1 MYEVINISY
10 ISNDAERF
18 AYAPPAL
25 CYDSRSGVSNGW
37 LGMTKR
43 SMLDQFAEIKAQ
55 HPDTVLFF
63 RMGDFYEM
71 FHEDAVIASEV
82 LGITLTSRDKN
93 SDNPVPM
100 AGVPWHSVESY
111 LQSML
116 RSGYKVTMCEQEEEL
131 RPGSKILERV
141 VTRVYTPG
149 SLYEENLIGED
160 SSSILAAISVKDDVI
175 GLAILDSSTG
185 RSWIQEQSG
194 TGRWERIKDEIQR
207 WSPSELVVSK
217 KDALS
222 DMILSLVG
230 DLDNILMSVHD
241 SNSEQRLQAVREHLK
256 VSDLGSIDLDSR
268 PLALQ
273 ACGLAA
279 GYIARLHLIDT
290 VPLREI
296 HFDADDGHLVLD
308 QTTLRN
314 LELSHTLI
322 GEKQGSLLQSID
334 CTRTWMGRRLLKEWI
349 MRPLTNKTK
358 ISFRHSAVNSLF
370 NAPKRLDSIR
380 ESLKSMRDLERL
392 STRLAYGRANARDLV
407 AISECLERMPKLQSL
422 LTEGSSELLHES
434 SLGLNSLESLREII
448 FSKIIDEPPAS
459 IRDGGIFRFGV
470 DDKLDELRGKA
481 SEGTSWL
488 EEFESQ
494 EREKLDI
501 PNLKIKHNRQFGFF
515 IEITKSHVDKVP
527 EHYRRRQTM
536 TNAERYTTEELVGWE
551 EIILTA
557 DDRAK
562 ALEREI
568 FINLRDN
575 VANFSSDL
583 ATIARKVA
591 ITDVLSSFAYHAR
604 KNTWCRPE
612 ITEENKMEVVAGR
625 HPVLE
630 ADGRFVPNDVKLDQK
645 RSFLLLTG
653 PNMGGKSTYLRQTAL
668 ISILAQAGSFVPA
681 EKARIGLIDRVFTRV
696 GAHDDLRRGRSTF
709 MMEMIEVAHILRRA
723 TDKSLILLDEI
734 GRGTS
739 TFDGLAIA
747 WSVTEDICKRLGAR
761 TLFATHYHQLIGLD
775 AEFDNLANIHVQVA
789 DVNGEIRF
797 LHTISEGPCDESY
810 GVQVAALAGLP
821 ISVVERARDLLIFLE
836 SQAQGAKAGSSKSP
850 ESRPDGQSSIY
861 GWMLGSN
868 EQKEIIDSVG
878 ESISMDNNKQ
888 ESFDP
893 ILQEILER
901 LKSID
906 PDNLSPRE
914 SQEVLYAMID
924 SIKKSQYSDLLEE

>member
-1 MYEVINISY
+1 MLSDLLMHPLLCGITH
-10 ISNDAERF
+10 A
-18 AYAPPAL
+18 PAL
-25 CYDSRSGVSNGW
+25 ALEGLEMS
-37 LGMTKR
+37 KR

-93 SDNPVPM
+93 SDNPVAM

-116 RSGYKVTMCEQEEEL
+116 RAGYKVTMCEQEEEL

-160 SSSILAAISVKDDVI
+160 GSSILAAISVKDDKV

-185 RSWIQEQSG
+185 RSWVQEQSG
-194 TGRWERIKDEIQR
+194 AGRWERIKDEIQR

-222 DMILSLVG
+222 DVILSLVS

-241 SNSEQRLQAVREHLK
+241 ANAEQRLQSVREHLK
-256 VSDLGSIDLDSR
+256 VSDLGSVDLDSK

-279 GYIARLHLIDT
+279 GYIAHLHLIDI
-290 VPLREI
+290 VPLREV

-322 GEKQGSLLQSID
+322 GEKQGSLIQSID
-334 CTRTWMGRRLLKEWI
+334 STRTWMGRRLLKEWI
-349 MRPLTNKTK
+349 MRPLTDKE
-358 ISFRHSAVNSLF
+358 IIASRHLAVSSLF
-370 NAPKRLDSIR
+370 KAPRRLDSIR
-380 ESLKSMRDLERL
+380 ENLKSMRDLERL

-407 AISECLERMPKLQSL
+407 AVSECLGRMPKLQTL
-422 LTEGSSELLHES
+422 LTEGNSELLHSS
-434 SLGLNSLESLREII
+434 SLGLNNLDSMRELIYT
-448 FSKIIDEPPAS
+448 KIIDEPPAS
-459 IRDGGIFRFGV
+459 IRDGGIFRHGV
-470 DDKLDELRGKA
+470 HEQLDELRSKA

-488 EEFESQ
+488 KEFESK

-515 IEITKSHVDKVP
+515 IEITKSHVGKVP
-527 EHYRRRQTM
+527 DNYRRRQTM
-536 TNAERYTTEELVGWE
+536 TNAERYTTDELVGWE

-562 ALEREI
+562 ALEKEL
-568 FINLRDN
+568 FIDLRN
-575 VANFSSDL
+575 SVASHSSEL
-583 ATIARKVA
+583 ATIARQIA
-591 ITDVLSSFAYHAR
+591 TTDVLSSFAIHAR
-604 KNTWCRPE
+604 KNSWCKPE
-612 ITEENKMEVVAGR
+612 ITDGRKIEIISGR

-630 ADGRFVPNDVKLDQK
+630 ADGRFVPNDIKLDEK

-668 ISILAQAGSFVPA
+668 ISILAQAGSYVPA
-681 EKARIGLIDRVFTRV
+681 EKAKIGLIDRVFTRV

-761 TLFATHYHQLIGLD
+761 TLFATHYHQLIGLE
-775 AEFDNLANIHVQVA
+775 AEFKNLANIHVQVA

-797 LHTISEGPCDESY
+797 LHTISEGSCDDSY

-821 ISVVERARDLLIFLE
+821 ISVVERARDLLVFLE
-836 SQAQGAKAGSSKSP
+836 SQAQGAKAGSSNSP
-850 ESRPDGQSSIY
+850 DSRPNGQSSIY
-861 GWMLGSN
+861 GWMLSSANQNELISN
-868 EQKEIIDSVG
+868 EPKPLDLDVKEEIIIDPVLKEIS
-878 ESISMDNNKQ
+878 
-888 ESFDP
+888 
-893 ILQEILER
+893 ER
-901 LKSID
+901 LRSLD
-906 PDNLSPRE
+906 VDNLSPRE

-924 SIKKSQYSDLLEE
+924 SLEKSRYTDLLEE

>member
-1 MYEVINISY
+1 MHLLLCGITH
-10 ISNDAERF
+10 A
-18 AYAPPAL
+18 PAL
-25 CYDSRSGVSNGW
+25 ALEGLEMS
-37 LGMTKR
+37 KR

-93 SDNPVPM
+93 SDNPVAM

-116 RSGYKVTMCEQEEEL
+116 RAGYKVTMCEQEEEL

-160 SSSILAAISVKDDVI
+160 GSSILAAISVKDDKV

-185 RSWIQEQSG
+185 RSWVQEQSG
-194 TGRWERIKDEIQR
+194 AGRWERIKDEIQR

-222 DMILSLVG
+222 DVILSLVS

-241 SNSEQRLQAVREHLK
+241 ANAEQRLQSVREHLK
-256 VSDLGSIDLDSR
+256 VSDLGSVDLDSK

-279 GYIARLHLIDT
+279 GYIAHLHLIDI
-290 VPLREI
+290 VPLREV

-322 GEKQGSLLQSID
+322 GEKQGSLIQSID
-334 CTRTWMGRRLLKEWI
+334 STRTWMGRRLLKEWI
-349 MRPLTNKTK
+349 MRPLTDKE
-358 ISFRHSAVNSLF
+358 IIASRHLAVSSLF
-370 NAPKRLDSIR
+370 KAPRRLDSIR
-380 ESLKSMRDLERL
+380 ENLKSMRDLERL

-407 AISECLERMPKLQSL
+407 AVSECLGRMPKLQTL
-422 LTEGSSELLHES
+422 LTEGNSELLHSS
-434 SLGLNSLESLREII
+434 SLGLNNLDSMRELIYT
-448 FSKIIDEPPAS
+448 KIIDEPPAS
-459 IRDGGIFRFGV
+459 IRDGGIFRHGV
-470 DDKLDELRGKA
+470 HEQLDELRSKA

-488 EEFESQ
+488 KEFESK

-515 IEITKSHVDKVP
+515 IEITKSHVGKVP
-527 EHYRRRQTM
+527 DNYRRRQTM
-536 TNAERYTTEELVGWE
+536 TNAERYTTDELVGWE

-562 ALEREI
+562 ALEKEL
-568 FINLRDN
+568 FIDLRN
-575 VANFSSDL
+575 SVASHSSEL
-583 ATIARKVA
+583 ATIARQIA
-591 ITDVLSSFAYHAR
+591 TTDVLSSFAIHAR
-604 KNTWCRPE
+604 KNSWCKPE
-612 ITEENKMEVVAGR
+612 ITDGRKIEIISGR

-630 ADGRFVPNDVKLDQK
+630 ADGRFVPNDIKLDEK

-668 ISILAQAGSFVPA
+668 ISILAQAGSYVPA
-681 EKARIGLIDRVFTRV
+681 EKAKIGLIDRVFTRV

-761 TLFATHYHQLIGLD
+761 TLFATHYHQLIGLE
-775 AEFDNLANIHVQVA
+775 AEFKNLANIHVQVA

-797 LHTISEGPCDESY
+797 LHTISEGSCDDSY

-821 ISVVERARDLLIFLE
+821 ISVVERARDLLVFLE
-836 SQAQGAKAGSSKSP
+836 SQAQGAKAGSSNSP
-850 ESRPDGQSSIY
+850 DSRPNGQSSIY
-861 GWMLGSN
+861 GWMLSSANQNELISN
-868 EQKEIIDSVG
+868 EPKPLDLDVKEEIIIDPVLKEIS
-878 ESISMDNNKQ
+878 
-888 ESFDP
+888 
-893 ILQEILER
+893 ER
-901 LKSID
+901 LRSLD
-906 PDNLSPRE
+906 VDNLSPRE

-924 SIKKSQYSDLLEE
+924 SLEKSRYTDLLEE

>member
-1 MYEVINISY
+1 
-10 ISNDAERF
+10 
-18 AYAPPAL
+18 
-25 CYDSRSGVSNGW
+25 
-37 LGMTKR
+37 
-43 SMLDQFAEIKAQ
+43 MLDQFAEIKAEN
-55 HPDTVLFF
+55 PDTVLFF

-71 FHEDAVIASEV
+71 FYDDAILASEV
-82 LGITLTSRDKN
+82 LGITLTSRDKS

-116 RSGYKVTMCEQEEEL
+116 RAGHKVTMCEQEEEL

-160 SSSILAAISVKDDVI
+160 GTSILASLTIKDDVI

-194 TGRWERIKDEIQR
+194 SGRWERIKDEIQR

-217 KDALS
+217 KDASS
-222 DMILSLVG
+222 DSILSLISS
-230 DLDNILMSVHD
+230 LDNVTLSTHNA
-241 SNSEQRLQAVREHLK
+241 NSKQMLQALRNHLN
-256 VSDLGSIDLDSR
+256 VSDLGSVDLDTK

-279 GYIARLHLIDT
+279 RYIAGLHLIDT
-290 VPLREI
+290 VPLREL

-314 LELSHTLI
+314 LELTHTLI

-334 CTRTWMGRRLLKEWI
+334 STKTWMGRRLLKEWI
-349 MRPLTNKTK
+349 MRPLTNKDQ
-358 ISFRHSAVNSLF
+358 IGLRHSAVSSLF
-370 NAPKRLDSIR
+370 KAPRRLDSIR

-392 STRLAYGRANARDLV
+392 STRLAYGRANARDIV
-407 AISECLERMPKLQSL
+407 AISDCLGRMKKIQSL
-422 LTEGSSELLHES
+422 LSEGNSELLHQS
-434 SLGLNSLESLREII
+434 SFGLDNLSHINNLISE
-448 FSKIIDEPPAS
+448 KIVDEPPIT

-470 DDKLDELRGKA
+470 DENLDDLRGKA
-481 SEGTSWL
+481 GEGTDWL
-488 EEFESQ
+488 KEFESQ

-527 EHYRRRQTM
+527 GHYRRRQTM
-536 TNAERYTTEELVGWE
+536 TNAERYTTEELVAWE

-562 ALEREI
+562 ALEKEL
-568 FINLRDN
+568 FIELRSN
-575 VANFSSDL
+575 ISTYSSEL
-583 ATIARKVA
+583 ATIARKIAVA
-591 ITDVLSSFAYHAR
+591 DVICSFAIHAR
-604 KNTWCRPE
+604 KNSWCKPE
-612 ITEENKMEVVAGR
+612 IIPENKIEIISGR

-630 ADGRFVPNDVKLDQK
+630 SGGRFVPNDVRMDKK
-645 RSFLLLTG
+645 RNFLLLTG

-668 ISILAQAGSFVPA
+668 ISILAQSGSFVPA
-681 EKARIGLIDRVFTRV
+681 EKAKIGIIDRVFTRV

-723 TDKSLILLDEI
+723 TKNSLILLDEI

-747 WSVTEDICKRLGAR
+747 WSVTEDICRRLGAR
-761 TLFATHYHQLIGLD
+761 TLFATHYHQLIGLEN
-775 AEFDNLANIHVQVA
+775 EFENLKNIHVQVA
-789 DVNGEIRF
+789 DINGEIRF
-797 LHTISEGPCDESY
+797 LHTISEGSCDQSY

-836 SQAQGAKAGSSKSP
+836 SKAEGAKAGSNKSP
-850 ESRPDGQSSIY
+850 DSRPQGQSSIY
-861 GWMLGSN
+861 GWMLNSDSN
-868 EQKEIIDSVG
+868 DLVNEVISTPNPKIIKEEVII
-878 ESISMDNNKQ
+878 
-888 ESFDP
+888 DP
-893 ILQEILER
+893 ILKEIAER
-901 LKSID
+901 LRLID

-914 SQEVLYAMID
+914 AQEVLYAMID
-924 SIKKSQYSDLLEE
+924 SLKKSQYYNLME

>member
-1 MYEVINISY
+1 MH
-10 ISNDAERF
+10 
-18 AYAPPAL
+18 PPL
-25 CYDSRSGVSNGW
+25 RGQPTLSVSIG
-37 LGMTKR
+37 GIDMAKR

-71 FHEDAVIASEV
+71 FHEDAVLASEV

-93 SDNPVPM
+93 SENPVPM
-100 AGVPWHSVESY
+100 AGVPWHYVESY
-111 LQSML
+111 LQSMV
-116 RSGYKVTMCEQEEEL
+116 RAGYKVTMCEQEEEL

-160 SSSILAAISVKDDVI
+160 GSSVLASLSFKDDTI
-175 GLAILDSSTG
+175 GMAILDSSTG

-194 TGRWERIKDEIQR
+194 AGRWERIKDEIQR

-217 KDALS
+217 KDSSS
-222 DMILSLVG
+222 DSILSLISN
-230 DLDNILMSVHD
+230 LDNVILSVHD
-241 SNSEQRLQAVREHLK
+241 ANPKQMLQSLREHLK
-256 VSDLGSIDLDSR
+256 VSDLGSVDLDSK

-279 GYIARLHLIDT
+279 RYIANLHLIDT
-290 VPLREI
+290 VPLREL

-314 LELSHTLI
+314 LELTHTLI

-334 CTRTWMGRRLLKEWI
+334 STRTWMGRRLLREWI
-349 MRPLTNKTK
+349 MRPLTDKEK
-358 ISFRHSAVNSLF
+358 IGLRHSAVSSLF
-370 NAPKRLDSIR
+370 KAPRRLDSIR
-380 ESLKSMRDLERL
+380 ESLRSMRDLERL

-407 AISECLERMPKLQSL
+407 AISECLSRMKNIQSL
-422 LTEGSSELLHES
+422 LSEGNSELLHQAS
-434 SLGLNSLESLREII
+434 IGLDNLSEINNLI
-448 FSKIIDEPPAS
+448 SEKIVDEPPAT

-470 DDKLDELRGKA
+470 DEKLDDLRQKA
-481 SEGTSWL
+481 GEGNDWL
-488 EEFESQ
+488 KNFESQ

-536 TNAERYTTEELVGWE
+536 TNAERYTTDDISSWE

-562 ALEREI
+562 ALEREL
-568 FINLRDN
+568 FVELR
-575 VANFSSDL
+575 NFVSNYSSEL
-583 ATIARKVA
+583 ATIARKIA
-591 ITDVLSSFAYHAR
+591 ITDVICSFAIHAR
-604 KNTWCRPE
+604 KNSWCKPE
-612 ITEENKMEVVAGR
+612 IIVGNKIEITSGR

-630 ADGRFVPNDVKLDQK
+630 SDGRFVPNDVKIDDK
-645 RSFLLLTG
+645 SSFLLLTG

-668 ISILAQAGSFVPA
+668 ISILAQSGSFVPA
-681 EKARIGLIDRVFTRV
+681 EKAKIGIIDRVFTRV

-709 MMEMIEVAHILRRA
+709 MMEMIEVSHILRRA
-723 TDKSLILLDEI
+723 TEKSLILLDEI

-747 WSVTEDICKRLGAR
+747 WSVTEDICQRLGAR
-761 TLFATHYHQLIGLD
+761 TLFATHYHQLIGLEN
-775 AEFDNLANIHVQVA
+775 EFENLKNIHVQVA

-797 LHTISEGPCDESY
+797 LHTISEGSCDQSY

-836 SQAQGAKAGSSKSP
+836 SQAQGAKAGSKKSP
-850 ESRPDGQSSIY
+850 DSRPDGQSSIY
-861 GWMLGSN
+861 GWMLNSTTQ
-868 EQKEIIDSVG
+868 EIDDKEII
-878 ESISMDNNKQ
+878 ESDLPIVK
-888 ESFDP
+888 EEIIIDP
-893 ILQEILER
+893 MLKEIAER
-901 LKSID
+901 LRFID

-924 SIKKSQYSDLLEE
+924 SLKKSQYYDLME

>member
-1 MYEVINISY
+1 MHPLLCGITH
-10 ISNDAERF
+10 A
-18 AYAPPAL
+18 PAL
-25 CYDSRSGVSNGW
+25 ALEGLEMS
-37 LGMTKR
+37 KR

-93 SDNPVPM
+93 SDNPVAM

-116 RSGYKVTMCEQEEEL
+116 RAGYKVTMCEQEEQL

-160 SSSILAAISVKDDVI
+160 GSSILAAISVKDDKV

-185 RSWIQEQSG
+185 RSWVQEQSG
-194 TGRWERIKDEIQR
+194 AGRWERIKDEIQR

-222 DMILSLVG
+222 DVILSLVS

-241 SNSEQRLQAVREHLK
+241 ANAEQRLQSVREHLK
-256 VSDLGSIDLDSR
+256 VSDLGSVDLDSK

-279 GYIARLHLIDT
+279 GYIAHLHLIDI
-290 VPLREI
+290 VPLREV

-322 GEKQGSLLQSID
+322 GEKQGSLIQSID
-334 CTRTWMGRRLLKEWI
+334 STRTWMGRRLLKEWI
-349 MRPLTNKTK
+349 MRPLTDKE
-358 ISFRHSAVNSLF
+358 IIASRHLAVSSLF
-370 NAPKRLDSIR
+370 KAPRRLDSIR
-380 ESLKSMRDLERL
+380 ENLKSMRDLERL

-407 AISECLERMPKLQSL
+407 AVSECLGRMPKLQTL
-422 LTEGSSELLHES
+422 LTEGNSELLHSS
-434 SLGLNSLESLREII
+434 SLGLNNLDSMRELIYT
-448 FSKIIDEPPAS
+448 KIIDEPPAS
-459 IRDGGIFRFGV
+459 IRDGGIFRHGV
-470 DDKLDELRGKA
+470 HEQLDELRSKA

-488 EEFESQ
+488 KEFESK

-515 IEITKSHVDKVP
+515 IEITKSHVGKVP
-527 EHYRRRQTM
+527 DNYRRRQTM
-536 TNAERYTTEELVGWE
+536 TNAERYTTDELVGWE

-562 ALEREI
+562 ALEKEL
-568 FINLRDN
+568 FIDLRN
-575 VANFSSDL
+575 SVASHSSEL
-583 ATIARKVA
+583 ATIARQIA
-591 ITDVLSSFAYHAR
+591 TTDVLSSFAIHAR
-604 KNTWCRPE
+604 KNSWCKPE
-612 ITEENKMEVVAGR
+612 IMDGRKIEIISGR

-630 ADGRFVPNDVKLDQK
+630 ADGRFVPNDIKLDEK

-668 ISILAQAGSFVPA
+668 ISILAQAGSYVPA
-681 EKARIGLIDRVFTRV
+681 EKAKIGLIDRVFTRV

-761 TLFATHYHQLIGLD
+761 TLFATHYHQLIGLE
-775 AEFDNLANIHVQVA
+775 AEFKNLANIHVQVA

-797 LHTISEGPCDESY
+797 LHTISEGSCDDSY

-821 ISVVERARDLLIFLE
+821 ISVVERARDLLVFLE
-836 SQAQGAKAGSSKSP
+836 SQAQGAKAGSSNSP
-850 ESRPDGQSSIY
+850 DSRPNGQSSIY
-861 GWMLGSN
+861 GWMLSSANQNELISN
-868 EQKEIIDSVG
+868 EPKPLDLDVKEEIIIDPVLKEIS
-878 ESISMDNNKQ
+878 
-888 ESFDP
+888 
-893 ILQEILER
+893 ER
-901 LKSID
+901 LRSLD
-906 PDNLSPRE
+906 VDNLSPRE

-924 SIKKSQYSDLLEE
+924 SLEKSRYTDLLEE

>member
-1 MYEVINISY
+1 MS
-10 ISNDAERF
+10 
-18 AYAPPAL
+18 
-25 CYDSRSGVSNGW
+25 
-37 LGMTKR
+37 KR

-71 FHEDAVIASEV
+71 FHEDAVVASEV

-93 SDNPVPM
+93 SDNPVAM

-116 RSGYKVTMCEQEEEL
+116 RAGYKVTMCEQEEEL

-160 SSSILAAISVKDDVI
+160 GSSILAAISVKDDKI

-185 RSWIQEQSG
+185 RSWVQEQSG
-194 TGRWERIKDEIQR
+194 AGRWERIKDEIQR

-222 DMILSLVG
+222 DVILSLVS
-230 DLDNILMSVHD
+230 DLDNILMSIHD
-241 SNSEQRLQAVREHLK
+241 ANAEQRLQSVREHLQI
-256 VSDLGSIDLDSR
+256 SDLGSVDLDSK

-279 GYIARLHLIDT
+279 GYIAHLHLIDT
-290 VPLREI
+290 VPLREV

-322 GEKQGSLLQSID
+322 GEKQGSLIQCID
-334 CTRTWMGRRLLKEWI
+334 STRTWMGRRLLKEWI
-349 MRPLTNKTK
+349 MRPLTNKE
-358 ISFRHSAVNSLF
+358 IIASRHLAVRSLF
-370 NAPKRLDSIR
+370 KAPRRLDSIR
-380 ESLKSMRDLERL
+380 ENLKSMRDLERL

-407 AISECLERMPKLQSL
+407 AVSECLERMPKLQTL
-422 LTEGSSELLHES
+422 LTEGNSELLHSS
-434 SLGLNSLESLREII
+434 SLGLNNLDSIRELIC
-448 FSKIIDEPPAS
+448 SKIIDEPPAS
-459 IRDGGIFRFGV
+459 IRDGGIFRYGV
-470 DDKLDELRGKA
+470 DKQLDDLRSKA

-488 EEFESQ
+488 KEFESK

-515 IEITKSHVDKVP
+515 IEITKSHVGKVP
-527 EHYRRRQTM
+527 DNYRRRQTM
-536 TNAERYTTEELVGWE
+536 TNAERYTTDELVGWE

-562 ALEREI
+562 ALEKEL
-568 FINLRDN
+568 FINLRN
-575 VANFSSDL
+575 SVANHSSEL
-583 ATIARKVA
+583 ATIARQIA
-591 ITDVLSSFAYHAR
+591 TTDVISSFAIHAR
-604 KNTWCRPE
+604 KNSWCKPE
-612 ITEENKMEVVAGR
+612 ITDESKIEIISGR

-630 ADGRFVPNDVKLDQK
+630 ADGRFVPNDVKLDEK

-668 ISILAQAGSFVPA
+668 ISILAQAGSYVPA
-681 EKARIGLIDRVFTRV
+681 EKAKIGLIDRVFTRV

-747 WSVTEDICKRLGAR
+747 WSVTEDICKRLGSR
-761 TLFATHYHQLIGLD
+761 TLFATHYHQLIGLE
-775 AEFDNLANIHVQVA
+775 AEFKNLANIHVQVA

-797 LHTISEGPCDESY
+797 LHTISEGSCDDSY

-836 SQAQGAKAGSSKSP
+836 SQAQGAKAGSSNSP
-850 ESRPDGQSSIY
+850 DSRPNGQSSIY
-861 GWMLGSN
+861 GWMLNSANQN
-868 EQKEIIDSVG
+868 ELIPNESKPLVLDVKEEIIIDPVLKEISA
-878 ESISMDNNKQ
+878 
-888 ESFDP
+888 
-893 ILQEILER
+893 R
-901 LKSID
+901 LRSLD

-924 SIKKSQYSDLLEE
+924 SLEKSRFSDLLEE

>member
-1 MYEVINISY
+1 MHPLRCAITH
-10 ISNDAERF
+10 A
-18 AYAPPAL
+18 PAL
-25 CYDSRSGVSNGW
+25 ALDGLVMS
-37 LGMTKR
+37 KR

-93 SDNPVPM
+93 SANPVPM

-116 RSGYKVTMCEQEEEL
+116 RAGHKVTMCEQEEEL

-160 SSSILAAISVKDDVI
+160 GSSILAAISVKDDLI

-185 RSWIQEQSG
+185 RSWVQEQSG
-194 TGRWERIKDEIQR
+194 SGRWERIKDEIQR

-222 DMILSLVG
+222 DSILSLVS
-230 DLDNILMSVHD
+230 DLDNIVMSVHD
-241 SNSEQRLQAVREHLK
+241 ASPEQRLQEVREHLK
-256 VSDLGSIDLDSR
+256 VSDLGSVDLDSK

-314 LELSHTLI
+314 LELAHTLV

-334 CTRTWMGRRLLKEWI
+334 STRTWMGRRLLKEWI
-349 MRPLTNKTK
+349 MRPLTNKQN
-358 ISFRHSAVNSLF
+358 IALRHTAVGSLF
-370 NAPKRLDSIR
+370 KAPRRLDSIR

-407 AISECLERMPKLQSL
+407 AISECLQRMPKLQTL
-422 LTEGSSELLHES
+422 LSEGNSELLHDS
-434 SLGLNSLESLREII
+434 SSGLNSLEPLRELIT
-448 FSKIIDEPPAS
+448 SKIIDEPPAT
-459 IRDGGIFRFGV
+459 IRDGGIFRQGI
-470 DDKLDELRGKA
+470 DEKLDDLRRKA
-481 SEGTSWL
+481 SEGNSWL
-488 EEFESQ
+488 KEFEAQ

-501 PNLKIKHNRQFGFF
+501 PNLRIKHNRQFGFF
-515 IEITKSHVDKVP
+515 IEITKSHVGKVP

-536 TNAERYTTEELVGWE
+536 TNAERYSTDELAGWE

-562 ALEREI
+562 ALEKEL
-568 FINLRDN
+568 FIVLRDS

-583 ATIARKVA
+583 ATIARKIA
-591 ITDVLSSFAYHAR
+591 TTDVLCSFAMHAR
-604 KNTWCRPE
+604 KNSWCKPE
-612 ITEENKMEVVAGR
+612 MNEGNQIEILAGR

-630 ADGRFVPNDVKLDQK
+630 TNGRFVPNDVKLDK
-645 RSFLLLTG
+645 NRSFLLLTG

-668 ISILAQAGSFVPA
+668 ISILAQSGSFVPA
-681 EKARIGLIDRVFTRV
+681 EKAKIGMIDRIFTRV

-747 WSVTEDICKRLGAR
+747 WSVTEDICRRLGAR
-761 TLFATHYHQLIGLD
+761 TLFATHYHQLVGLEN
-775 AEFDNLANIHVQVA
+775 EFENLTNIHVQVA
-789 DVNGEIRF
+789 DVNGDIRF

-821 ISVVERARDLLIFLE
+821 VSVVERAKDLLIFLE
-836 SQAQGAKAGSSKSP
+836 NQAQGAKAGSSNSP
-850 ESRPDGQSSIY
+850 DSRPAGQSSIY
-861 GWMLGSN
+861 GWMLN
-868 EQKEIIDSVG
+868 PATKIDSVKG
-878 ESISMDNNKQ
+878 TIEETNLDTKEEIIL
-888 ESFDP
+888 DP
-893 ILQEILER
+893 ILKEIAER
-901 LKSID
+901 LRSLD

-924 SIKKSQYSDLLEE
+924 SLENSRYSDLLRE